1 MFHLDKH
8 FKDMYNIELYRLWDF
23 SNLKEDSFET
33 VDPYI
38 INEVKLCE
46 CNNVQYIIGST
57 ANASDDHW
65 RGYKLINSY
74 NDENL
79 FELYNFHES
88 NGNI

>member
-23 SNLKEDSFET
+23 SNVKILKEDSFET

-46 CNNVQYIIGST
+46 CNNI
-57 ANASDDHW
+57 
-65 RGYKLINSY
+65 
-74 NDENL
+74 
-79 FELYNFHES
+79 
-88 NGNI
+88 